1 MDAGLL
7 NSDTSIAED
16 VLGIQKSLDD
26 LKDNLCLQQDVV
38 ARDFE
43 TRLRHAYDDVITDIN
58 QIRDRVN
65 CLGSGY
71 ASESELLSCNPK
83 RSNKTNANE
92 FKYKKNKVKKSNL
105 RYSRS
110 VDFSETIDLTD
121 GLKRFIPIERRFGQ
135 SLRSLCA
142 SSVSIWSSVKCRAH
156 VPGYGCCF
164 HGDGKTL
171 PYRSYTPWYAE
182 RRVRSVSTASF
193 DSVLDH
199 DCPWSSCD
207 DVTDD
212 NAFCDV
218 SHDWRVKVAPH
229 MWEGWPVPGVGP
241 CELEKARMLLKRFKE
256 MKHEILVAHNEC
268 RKLHGSREVVK
279 SKSLSRDAQ
288 RWAEAV
294 AARGYAQYSDT
305 SDRGENILV
314 LDLESEINL
323 TGNDVVHTWYRESK
337 NYSYYQ
343 NCWQRGTSNFT
354 QLIWKSTTEIGVGI
368 SKFPYHDTLVVVVQ
382 YSPPGNHNIPKEFQE
397 NVCPPKPIRGPKELK
412 ENICPP
418 IHTSAPNEFQKNAS
432 PSTQSEK
439 QKASEKIECVP
450 KHKHTPKECQ
460 ENTNP
465 SKHTGVSKQYQNNLK
480 RNQQIQEPKQYHASG
495 IETIAN
501 ESDRQDLAKENTNE
515 EKERIENIAERENS
529 IDHVGFEPAVFDKA
543 QPEDNAS
550 LITRTT
556 GFSTVKNDNVF
567 VNSDSARDKATPMTG
582 EHNDGVISCMK
593 NAIKNAP
600 IDGESPTKPRRKRVI
615 LSI

>member
-26 LKDNLCLQQDVV
+26 LKDNLCLQQEVV

-135 SLRSLCA
+135 SLR
-142 SSVSIWSSVKCRAH
+142 
-156 VPGYGCCF
+156 
-164 HGDGKTL
+164 
-171 PYRSYTPWYAE
+171 
-182 RRVRSVSTASF
+182 
-193 DSVLDH
+193 
-199 DCPWSSCD
+199 
-207 DVTDD
+207 
-212 NAFCDV
+212 
-218 SHDWRVKVAPH
+218 
-229 MWEGWPVPGVGP
+229 
-241 CELEKARMLLKRFKE
+241 RFKE

-268 RKLHGSREVVK
+268 RKLHGSQEVVK

-305 SDRGENILV
+305 S
-314 LDLESEINL
+314 
-323 TGNDVVHTWYRESK
+323 
-337 NYSYYQ
+337 
-343 NCWQRGTSNFT
+343 GTSNFT

-382 YSPPGNHNIPKEFQE
+382 YSPPGNHNIPREFQE

-412 ENICPP
+412 QNICPP

-432 PSTQSEK
+432 PSTQSEI

-450 KHKHTPKECQ
+450 KHKHTLKECQ
-460 ENTNP
+460 ENTSP

-495 IETIAN
+495 VETIAN

-515 EKERIENIAERENS
+515 ENERIENIAERENS
-529 IDHVGFEPAVFDKA
+529 IDHVDFEPAVIDKA

-593 NAIKNAP
+593 KGIKNAP
-600 IDGESPTKPRRKRVI
+600 IDDDSPTKPRRKRRLGLYQRTWVPEDEGI
-615 LSI
+615 QQSVDVYPERTTT